1 LVVTA
6 EATEKAAVAAAEAQ
20 EVVLR
25 GSEDEV
31 STMWFSTMCIGS
43 MACSFQV
50 V

>member
-1 LVVTA
+1 MVTA
-6 EATEKAAVAAAEAQ
+6 EATVTAAVAAAVVQVA
-20 EVVLR
+20 VLR

-31 STMWFSTMCIGS
+31 STMWFSKMCFGS